1 MTAMA
6 DLSGRPLEK
15 LQGRGMYEHYR
26 PLFNGALIA
35 NVGITPHVGNALIAD
50 GLVDLAAFGQ
60 PFIANPDL
68 PDRLATGVALATPD
82 RPRSG
87 LKCRI
92 GRLHRLSGSDNS
104 LKSPAPQPGRTY
116 PWRRKDN
123 THLFGDQFPRLT
135 HRPTHMDE
143 FTSVGIGRR
152 A

>member
-1 MTAMA
+1 VIGRLNDYPISHLLLMTAMA

-82 RPRSG
+82 ASTFYSG
-87 LKCRI
+87 
-92 GRLHRLSGSDNS
+92 G
-104 LKSPAPQPGRTY
+104 
-116 PWRRKDN
+116 
-123 THLFGDQFPRLT
+123 
-135 HRPTHMDE
+135 
-143 FTSVGIGRR
+143 SVGYTDYPE
-152 A
+152 ATTA